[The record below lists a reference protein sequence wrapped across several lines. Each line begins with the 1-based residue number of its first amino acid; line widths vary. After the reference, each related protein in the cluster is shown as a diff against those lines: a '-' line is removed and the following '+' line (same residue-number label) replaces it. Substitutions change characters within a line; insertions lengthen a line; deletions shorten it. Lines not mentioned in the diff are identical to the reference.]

1 MWKMLLPPAPPLF
14 LPVAC
19 STNRSL
25 KTNIFFQKSFNM
37 FKGAL
42 LIALSAVVAAED
54 LTEDNFRYPGDGTG
68 GGRPVGGF
76 NEGGLVEREDRG
88 TTVAPP
94 FIPPTV
100 CSSQI
105 TKWKCMVSKLFLR
118 ALFINSA
125 SLPAFRS
132 RRSHAAPGSYLI
144 HALEV
149 QHIRALPVQQQRSRQ
164 CHLQNSHYYTPKH
177 SPFSLARPWNAVKTC
192 IQRGGCARLPPSL
205 CSMLCACWN
214 NCISLLHSTKIHPLS
229 L

>member
-1 MWKMLLPPAPPLF
+1 
-14 LPVAC
+14 
-19 STNRSL
+19 
-25 KTNIFFQKSFNM
+25 M

-105 TKWKCMVSKLFLR
+105 TKWTCMVSKLLAR
-118 ALFINSA
+118 AL
-125 SLPAFRS
+125 
-132 RRSHAAPGSYLI
+132 Y
-144 HALEV
+144 
-149 QHIRALPVQQQRSRQ
+149 
-164 CHLQNSHYYTPKH
+164 K
-177 SPFSLARPWNAVKTC
+177 
-192 IQRGGCARLPPSL
+192 L
-205 CSMLCACWN
+205 CL
-214 NCISLLHSTKIHPLS
+214 STGI
-229 L
+229 

>member
-1 MWKMLLPPAPPLF
+1 
-14 LPVAC
+14 
-19 STNRSL
+19 
-25 KTNIFFQKSFNM
+25 M

-105 TKWKCMVSKLFLR
+105 TKWTCM
-118 ALFINSA
+118 
-125 SLPAFRS
+125 LPCYWHKKSGACVGAKPAND
-132 RRSHAAPGSYLI
+132 AAPVCESATRGAKCKKLPGCVWNRKGQACS
-144 HALEV
+144 AEV
-149 QHIRALPVQQQRSRQ
+149 GQDAAANIGTNLGNPATGIISSSIPTIQEMKADCELLGNKRTCRKSF
-164 CHLQNSHYYTPKH
+164 PK
-177 SPFSLARPWNAVKTC
+177 VC
-192 IQRGGCARLPPSL
+192 
-205 CSMLCACWN
+205 
-214 NCISLLHSTKIHPLS
+214 
-229 L
+229 

>member
-1 MWKMLLPPAPPLF
+1 
-14 LPVAC
+14 
-19 STNRSL
+19 
-25 KTNIFFQKSFNM
+25 M

-105 TKWKCMVSKLFLR
+105 TKWTCMVSKLFLR

-149 QHIRALPVQQQRSRQ
+149 QHIRTLPVQSAAFWTMSSAK
-164 CHLQNSHYYTPKH
+164 LT
-177 SPFSLARPWNAVKTC
+177 
-192 IQRGGCARLPPSL
+192 
-205 CSMLCACWN
+205 
-214 NCISLLHSTKIHPLS
+214 LLHTKAFALLSCTALKCREDMHPKRWVCMIAPVVV
-229 L
+229 

>member
-1 MWKMLLPPAPPLF
+1 
-14 LPVAC
+14 
-19 STNRSL
+19 
-25 KTNIFFQKSFNM
+25 M

-105 TKWKCMVSKLFLR
+105 TKWTCMVSKLFLR

-125 SLPAFRS
+125 SLPATS
-132 RRSHAAPGSYLI
+132 THGP
-144 HALEV
+144 
-149 QHIRALPVQQQRSRQ
+149 
-164 CHLQNSHYYTPKH
+164 HLDPAGRTLLQ
-177 SPFSLARPWNAVKTC
+177 AR
-192 IQRGGCARLPPSL
+192 IQFTL
-205 CSMLCACWN
+205 
-214 NCISLLHSTKIHPLS
+214 
-229 L
+229 